1 MALKIASRFRRLLQR
16 PGSIDLG
23 PYERLTQLVGE
34 AEESVQSLTDE
45 ELTEAATELRTT
57 GGLHEDEQIE
67 FLALARE
74 AGKRALG
81 ERAFDGQV
89 VGALAMLQGR
99 VVEMGTGEGKTLAG
113 AIAAAGYAIGGR
125 RVHVLAV
132 NDYLAKR
139 DAEWMGPVY
148 ELLGVTV
155 SHVGQASTPEERREA
170 YQAEVCYVPVNE
182 IGFDVL
188 RDRLVTKVDD
198 RVAVEADV
206 ALVDEADS
214 VLIDEAR
221 VPMVL
226 AGATRSEALDDDV
239 VQLVRTLRAGVD
251 YEIDGDGRT
260 VALTDRGT
268 DKVEKALGARAEEA
282 AAEEAAAEEA
292 AAEEAAAEEAA
303 TDSTTDEAE
312 TVDAAGEAE
321 AGETEGSGADASG
334 ADQSET
340 DDAEV
345 EEPAPREFN
354 LYADENLDRLTQI
367 NVALHAEV
375 LLRRDVDYLV
385 RDGKVSLINNN
396 RGRVAKLQRWPDG
409 LQAAVEAKEAVP
421 VSDSGEVLDS
431 ITVQALVKRYK
442 TLCGMTGTAVVVGES
457 LQEFYDV
464 DVAVVPPNKPNIRKD
479 DPDRLYLT
487 VEQKNEALV
496 KHIGVVHESGRPILI
511 GTHSVEESE
520 QLSDKLE
527 AAGIE
532 HVVLNAKNDAE
543 EAAIIAEAG
552 VPGTVTVST
561 QMAGRGTDIRLGG
574 KDESHDKEKA
584 IELGG
589 LYVIGTGLHA
599 SRRLDDQLRGRAG
612 RQGDPGETLFFASLG
627 DELVTRYSVSSGLR
641 PHPDETGR
649 LTDRK
654 SIGMLEHAQRVAD
667 GANAELHRTTWQYN
681 RLTGQQRA
689 ILLETREK
697 VLTEDLAAT
706 ELAERAKERYDEL
719 VDEVGEDVVK
729 AAARRIALGHLDR
742 RWTDHLAY
750 LADLREGIHLRSL
763 AGGIVHL
770 KPIDE
775 FNKSAIASFD
785 TLIEDAWK
793 DAAETFATAE
803 ITSEGLDEEASGIPR
818 PTATWTYLV
827 NDNPFGTEADRI
839 LGRLRNAI
847 KPESAAEPDEIL
859 DEEFDQDDLPEEL
872 RDADDDEDLPEELRD
887 ADDEDDEEKSDK
899 KD

>member
-34 AEESVQSLTDE
+34 AEESVLSLTDE
-45 ELTEAATELRTT
+45 ELTEAVAELRTT

-67 FLALARE
+67 FLALARD
-74 AGKRALG
+74 AGRRAIG

-99 VVEMGTGEGKTLAG
+99 IVEMATGEGKTLAG
-113 AIAAAGYAIGGR
+113 AIAAAGYAVGGR

-139 DAEWMGPVY
+139 DADWMGPVY

-188 RDRLVTKVDD
+188 RDRLVTDVAD
-198 RVAVEADV
+198 RVTVEADV

-251 YEIDGDGRT
+251 YEVDGDGRT
-260 VALTDRGT
+260 VGLTDKGT
-268 DKVEKALGARAEEA
+268 DKVEAALG
-282 AAEEAAAEEA
+282 
-292 AAEEAAAEEAA
+292 
-303 TDSTTDEAE
+303 DI
-312 TVDAAGEAE
+312 
-321 AGETEGSGADASG
+321 
-334 ADQSET
+334 
-340 DDAEV
+340 
-345 EEPAPREFN
+345 N
-354 LYADENLDRLTQI
+354 LYDDENLDRLTQV

-375 LLRRDVDYLV
+375 LLRKDVDYLV

-431 ITVQALVKRYK
+431 ITVQSLIKRYK

-479 DPDRLYLT
+479 DQDRLYLT
-487 VEQKNEALV
+487 VEQKNDALV
-496 KHIGVVHESGRPILI
+496 KHIAEVHETGRPILI

-520 QLSDKLE
+520 QLSDRLE
-527 AAGIE
+527 AAGIP

-574 KDESHDKEKA
+574 KDESHDKDKA

-589 LYVIGTGLHA
+589 LYVVGTGLHA

-612 RQGDPGETLFFASLG
+612 RQGDPGGSLFFASLA

-641 PHPDETGR
+641 PHPDDTGR

-697 VLTEDLAAT
+697 VLTEDLAAE

-719 VDEVGEDVVK
+719 VDEVGEEVVK
-729 AAARRIALGHLDR
+729 SAARRIALRHMDR

-775 FNKSAIASFD
+775 FNKSAIASFE

-793 DAAETFATAE
+793 DAAETFGEAE
-803 ITSEGLDEEASGIPR
+803 ISSEGLNEETSGIPR

-847 KPESAAEPDEIL
+847 KPESVAEPEEL
-859 DEEFDQDDLPEEL
+859 LAEEFDEDDLPEEL
-872 RDADDDEDLPEELRD
+872 RDADDEEES
-887 ADDEDDEEKSDK
+887 DDEPK
-899 KD
+899 KGKAD

>member
-1 MALKIASRFRRLLQR
+1 MALKIATRFRRLLQR

-34 AEESVQSLTDE
+34 AEESVLPLTDE
-45 ELTEAATELRTT
+45 ELTEAVAELRTT

-74 AGKRALG
+74 AANRAIG

-99 VVEMGTGEGKTLAG
+99 VVEMATGEGKTLAG
-113 AIAAAGYAIGGR
+113 AFAAAGYAVGGR
-125 RVHVLAV
+125 KVQVLAV
-132 NDYLAKR
+132 NDYLARR

-148 ELLGVTV
+148 ELLGVTA
-155 SHVGQASTPEERREA
+155 SHIGQASTPEERRTA
-170 YQAEVCYVPVNE
+170 YQADVCYAPVSE

-188 RDRLVTKVDD
+188 RDRLVAEVAG
-198 RVAVEADV
+198 RVTADADV

-221 VPMVL
+221 VPLVL
-226 AGATRSEALDDDV
+226 AGATRTEELDDDV
-239 VQLVRTLRAGVD
+239 VQLVRTMRAGVD

-260 VALTDRGT
+260 VALTDKGT
-268 DKVEKALGARAEEA
+268 DKVEESLG
-282 AAEEAAAEEA
+282 
-292 AAEEAAAEEAA
+292 
-303 TDSTTDEAE
+303 
-312 TVDAAGEAE
+312 GI
-321 AGETEGSGADASG
+321 
-334 ADQSET
+334 
-340 DDAEV
+340 
-345 EEPAPREFN
+345 N
-354 LYADENLDRLTQI
+354 LYEDDNLDRLTQI

-375 LLRRDVDYLV
+375 LLRKDVDYLV

-396 RGRVAKLQRWPDG
+396 RGRIAKLQRWPDG

-431 ITVQALVKRYK
+431 ITVQALVKGYK

-457 LQEFYDV
+457 LQEFYEV

-479 DPDRLYLT
+479 DQDRLYLT
-487 VEQKNEALV
+487 TEQKNVALAE
-496 KHIGVVHESGRPILI
+496 HIAEVHEARRPILI

-520 QLSDKLE
+520 QLSDRLE
-527 AAGIE
+527 AAEIP

-574 KDESHDKEKA
+574 RDESHDKEKA

-589 LYVIGTGLHA
+589 LYVVGTGLHA

-612 RQGDPGETLFFASLG
+612 RQGDPGGSLFFASLA

-641 PHPDETGR
+641 PHPDESGR

-654 SIGMLEHAQRVAD
+654 SLAVLEHAQRVAD
-667 GANAELHRTTWQYN
+667 GANAELHRTTWSYH

-689 ILLETREK
+689 ILLDTREK
-697 VLTEDLAAT
+697 VLTEDLAAE
-706 ELAERAKERYDEL
+706 ELAKRAKERYDEL

-729 AAARRIALGHLDR
+729 EAVRRIALSHLDR

-763 AGGIVHL
+763 AGGIVNL

-785 TLIEDAWK
+785 TLIADSWT
-793 DAAETFATAE
+793 DTVETFQTAE
-803 ITSEGLDEEASGIPR
+803 ITADGLDEEASGIPR

-847 KPESAAEPDEIL
+847 KPESVAEAGEIL
-859 DEEFDQDDLPEEL
+859 AEEFDE
-872 RDADDDEDLPEELRD
+872 EDLPEELRD
-887 ADDEDDEEKSDK
+887 ADDEDDEDDADDADDLPEELRDQDEDEGKGEGEDGERPDAK
-899 KD
+899 A

>member
-34 AEESVQSLTDE
+34 AEESVLALTDE
-45 ELTEAATELRTT
+45 ELTEAVGELRTT

-67 FLALARE
+67 FLALARD
-74 AGKRALG
+74 AGNRAIG

-99 VVEMGTGEGKTLAG
+99 VVEMATGEGKTLAG

-125 RVHVLAV
+125 KVQILAV
-132 NDYLAKR
+132 NDYLARR
-139 DAEWMGPVY
+139 DADWMGPVY

-155 SHVGQASTPEERREA
+155 SHIGQASTPDERRTA
-170 YQAEVCYVPVNE
+170 YEAEVCYVPVSE
-182 IGFDVL
+182 VGFDVL
-188 RDRLVTKVDD
+188 RDRLVNDVAD
-198 RVAVEADV
+198 RVTAELDV

-221 VPMVL
+221 VPLVL
-226 AGATRSEALDDDV
+226 AGATRTEELDEDV

-260 VALTDRGT
+260 VALTDKGT
-268 DKVEKALGARAEEA
+268 DKVEAAL
-282 AAEEAAAEEA
+282 
-292 AAEEAAAEEAA
+292 
-303 TDSTTDEAE
+303 
-312 TVDAAGEAE
+312 
-321 AGETEGSGADASG
+321 EGI
-334 ADQSET
+334 
-340 DDAEV
+340 
-345 EEPAPREFN
+345 N
-354 LYADENLDRLTQI
+354 LYEDDNLDRLTQI

-375 LLRRDVDYLV
+375 LLRKDVDYLV

-396 RGRVAKLQRWPDG
+396 RGRIAKLQRWPDG

-431 ITVQALVKRYK
+431 ITVQALVKGYK

-457 LQEFYDV
+457 LQEFYEV
-464 DVAVVPPNKPNIRKD
+464 DVAVVPPNKPNIRVD

-487 VEQKNEALV
+487 VEQKNVALV
-496 KHIGVVHESGRPILI
+496 EHIAEVHEAGRPILI

-520 QLSDKLE
+520 QLSDRLE
-527 AAGIE
+527 AAEIP

-574 KDESHDKEKA
+574 RDESHDKDKA

-589 LYVIGTGLHA
+589 LYVVGTGLHA

-612 RQGDPGETLFFASLG
+612 RQGDPGGSLFFASLA

-641 PHPDETGR
+641 PHPDDTGR

-654 SIGMLEHAQRVAD
+654 SLGVLEHAQRVAD
-667 GANAELHRTTWQYN
+667 GANAELHRTTWSYH

-689 ILLETREK
+689 ILLDTREK

-706 ELAERAKERYDEL
+706 ELAEKAKERYDEL
-719 VDEVGEDVVK
+719 VEEVGEDTVK
-729 AAARRIALGHLDR
+729 DAARRIALHHLDR

-785 TLIEDAWK
+785 TLIADSWTDAV
-793 DAAETFATAE
+793 ETFKTAE
-803 ITSEGLDEEASGIPR
+803 ITSEGLDEAASGVPR
-818 PTATWTYLV
+818 PTATWTYLI

-847 KPESAAEPDEIL
+847 KPESVAEAEEIL
-859 DEEFDQDDLPEEL
+859 PEEFDE
-872 RDADDDEDLPEELRD
+872 DELPEELRD
-887 ADDEDDEEKSDK
+887 ADDEADDDELPEELRDADDEEDHPKDSK
-899 KD
+899 K

>member
-1 MALKIASRFRRLLQR
+1 MGVRVGARNDRSRLYVAVIMALKIASRFRRLLQR

-34 AEESVQSLTDE
+34 AEESVLSLTDE
-45 ELTEAATELRTT
+45 ELTEAVAELRTT

-67 FLALARE
+67 FLALARD
-74 AGKRALG
+74 AGNRAIG

-99 VVEMGTGEGKTLAG
+99 VVEMATGEGKTLAG
-113 AIAAAGYAIGGR
+113 AIAAAGYAVGGR
-125 RVHVLAV
+125 KVHVLAV

-170 YQAEVCYVPVNE
+170 YQAEVCYVPVSE

-188 RDRLVTKVDD
+188 RDRLVTDVAD
-198 RVAVEADV
+198 RVTVEPDV

-226 AGATRSEALDDDV
+226 AGATRNEALDDDV

-268 DKVEKALGARAEEA
+268 DKVEKALGE
-282 AAEEAAAEEA
+282 
-292 AAEEAAAEEAA
+292 
-303 TDSTTDEAE
+303 
-312 TVDAAGEAE
+312 DA
-321 AGETEGSGADASG
+321 
-334 ADQSET
+334 
-340 DDAEV
+340 
-345 EEPAPREFN
+345 N
-354 LYADENLDRLTQI
+354 LYDDENLDTLTQI

-396 RGRVAKLQRWPDG
+396 RGRIAKLQRWPDG

-431 ITVQALVKRYK
+431 ITVQALIKQYK
-442 TLCGMTGTAVVVGES
+442 SLCGMTGTAVVVGES
-457 LQEFYDV
+457 LQEFYEV

-479 DPDRLYLT
+479 DQDRLYLT
-487 VEQKNEALV
+487 VDQKNDALV
-496 KHIGVVHESGRPILI
+496 KHIGEVHETGRPILI

-527 AAGIE
+527 AAEIE

-574 KDESHDKEKA
+574 KDETHDKDKA
-584 IELGG
+584 LELGG
-589 LYVIGTGLHA
+589 LYVVGTGLHA

-612 RQGDPGETLFFASLG
+612 RQGDPGGSLFFASLA

-641 PHPDETGR
+641 PHPDDTGR

-654 SIGMLEHAQRVAD
+654 SVGMLEHAQRVAD

-697 VLTEDLAAT
+697 VLTEDLAAD

-719 VDEVGEDVVK
+719 IDEVGEDVVK
-729 AAARRIALGHLDR
+729 AAARRIALRHLDR

-785 TLIEDAWK
+785 TLIEDSWK
-793 DAAETFATAE
+793 DAAETFVDAE
-803 ITSEGLDEEASGIPR
+803 ITSDGLNEETSGIPR

-847 KPESAAEPDEIL
+847 KPESFSEPEEIL
-859 DEEFDQDDLPEEL
+859 AEDFDDDDLPEEL
-872 RDADDDEDLPEELRD
+872 RDADDDSDDEADDLPEELRD
-887 ADDEDDEEKSDK
+887 ADDEADEDQK
-899 KD
+899 K

>member
-34 AEESVQSLTDE
+34 AEESVLSLTDE
-45 ELTEAATELRTT
+45 ELTEAVAELRTT

-67 FLALARE
+67 FLALARD
-74 AGKRALG
+74 AGRRAIG

-99 VVEMGTGEGKTLAG
+99 IVEMATGEGKTLAG
-113 AIAAAGYAIGGR
+113 AIAAAGYAVGGR
-125 RVHVLAV
+125 TVHVLAV

-170 YQAEVCYVPVNE
+170 YQAEVCYVPVSE

-188 RDRLVTKVDD
+188 RDRLVTDVAD
-198 RVAVEADV
+198 RVTVAPDV

-226 AGATRSEALDDDV
+226 AGATRNEALDDDV

-268 DKVEKALGARAEEA
+268 DKVEKALGERVAVA
-282 AAEEAAAEEA
+282 
-292 AAEEAAAEEAA
+292 
-303 TDSTTDEAE
+303 
-312 TVDAAGEAE
+312 EAE
-321 AGETEGSGADASG
+321 AADVDSEDDGEDE
-334 ADQSET
+334 
-340 DDAEV
+340 DDTAVEAERPV
-345 EEPAPREFN
+345 FN
-354 LYADENLDRLTQI
+354 LYDDENLDRLTQI

-375 LLRRDVDYLV
+375 LLRKDVDYLV

-396 RGRVAKLQRWPDG
+396 RGRIAKLQRWPDG

-431 ITVQALVKRYK
+431 ITVQALIKRYK
-442 TLCGMTGTAVVVGES
+442 SLCGMTGTAVVVGES

-464 DVAVVPPNKPNIRKD
+464 EVAVVPPNKPNVRKD
-479 DPDRLYLT
+479 DQDRLYLT
-487 VEQKNEALV
+487 VDQKNEALV
-496 KHIGVVHESGRPILI
+496 KHIGEVHETGRPILI

-520 QLSDKLE
+520 QLSDQLE
-527 AAGIE
+527 AAGIA

-574 KDESHDKEKA
+574 KDETHDKDKA

-612 RQGDPGETLFFASLG
+612 RQGDPGGSLFFASLA

-641 PHPDETGR
+641 PHPDGTGR

-654 SIGMLEHAQRVAD
+654 SVGMLEHAQRVAD

-729 AAARRIALGHLDR
+729 SAARRIALRHLDR

-793 DAAETFATAE
+793 DAAATFADAE
-803 ITSEGLDEEASGIPR
+803 ISADGLNEEAGGIPR

-847 KPESAAEPDEIL
+847 KPESGAEPEEIL
-859 DEEFDQDDLPEEL
+859 AEEFDEDDLPEEL
-872 RDADDDEDLPEELRD
+872 RDLDDEDLPEELRAAGEDD
-887 ADDEDDEEKSDK
+887 ADDDDGAAKK

>member
-34 AEESVQSLTDE
+34 AEESVLPLTDE
-45 ELTEAATELRTT
+45 ELTEAVTELRTT

-67 FLALARE
+67 YLALARE
-74 AGKRALG
+74 AGKRAIG

-99 VVEMGTGEGKTLAG
+99 IVEMATGEGKTLAG
-113 AIAAAGYAIGGR
+113 AIAAAGYALGGR
-125 RVHVLAV
+125 KVHVLAV

-155 SHVGQASTPEERREA
+155 SHVGQASTPEERRTA

-188 RDRLVTKVDD
+188 RDRLVTDVAD
-198 RVAVEADV
+198 RVTAEADV

-226 AGATRSEALDDDV
+226 AGATRNEALDDDV

-268 DKVEKALGARAEEA
+268 DKVEEALGERA
-282 AAEEAAAEEA
+282 AAAAQ
-292 AAEEAAAEEAA
+292 AA
-303 TDSTTDEAE
+303 TTAGTDA
-312 TVDAAGEAE
+312 
-321 AGETEGSGADASG
+321 
-334 ADQSET
+334 ET
-340 DDAEV
+340 DDAETDDADTDDAETDEAADDDADDEAV
-345 EEPAPREFN
+345 DEPERPKFN
-354 LYADENLDRLTQI
+354 LYDDENLDRLTQV

-375 LLRRDVDYLV
+375 LLRKDVDYLV
-385 RDGKVSLINNN
+385 RDGKVSLINNS
-396 RGRVAKLQRWPDG
+396 RGRIAKLQRWPDG

-431 ITVQALVKRYK
+431 ITVQSLIKRYK
-442 TLCGMTGTAVVVGES
+442 SLCGMTGTAVVVGES

-464 DVAVVPPNKPNIRKD
+464 EVAVVPPNKPNVRKD
-479 DPDRLYLT
+479 AEDRLYLT

-496 KHIGVVHESGRPILI
+496 KHIAEVHETGRPILI

-520 QLSDKLE
+520 QLSDRLE
-527 AAGIE
+527 AAGIP

-543 EAAIIAEAG
+543 EAGIIAEAG

-584 IELGG
+584 LELGG

-612 RQGDPGETLFFASLG
+612 RQGDPGGTLFFASLA

-719 VDEVGEDVVK
+719 VDEVGADVVK

-775 FNKSAIASFD
+775 FNKSAIASFE
-785 TLIEDAWK
+785 TLIEDSWK
-793 DAAETFATAE
+793 DAAATFGEAE
-803 ITSEGLDEEASGIPR
+803 ITADGLDEEASGIPR

-847 KPESAAEPDEIL
+847 KPESVAESEEIL
-859 DEEFDQDDLPEEL
+859 AEEFDEDDLPEEL
-872 RDADDDEDLPEELRD
+872 RDADDEEEP
-887 ADDEDDEEKSDK
+887 DDEPTKGKAE
-899 KD
+899 

>member
-74 AGKRALG
+74 AGQRALG

-99 VVEMGTGEGKTLAG
+99 VVEMATGEGKTLAG

-125 RVHVLAV
+125 KVHVLAV

-155 SHVGQASTPEERREA
+155 SHVGQVSTPEERREA

-198 RVAVEADV
+198 RVTVDADV

-268 DKVEKALGARAEEA
+268 DKVENALGAAAEAAAAEA
-282 AAEEAAAEEA
+282 AAEAEAEAAEVA
-292 AAEEAAAEEAA
+292 AVDEPATDEPAADDSVTDESATDDAA
-303 TDSTTDEAE
+303 TADSETDEATDE
-312 TVDAAGEAE
+312 VTEEAE
-321 AGETEGSGADASG
+321 
-334 ADQSET
+334 
-340 DDAEV
+340 
-345 EEPAPREFN
+345 PAAEFN

-385 RDGKVSLINNN
+385 RDGRVSLINNN

-457 LQEFYDV
+457 LQEFYEV
-464 DVAVVPPNKPNIRKD
+464 DVAVVPPNTPNVRKD

-527 AAGIE
+527 AAEIE

-574 KDESHDKEKA
+574 RDETHDKEKA

-612 RQGDPGETLFFASLG
+612 RQGDPGGTLFFASLA

-641 PHPDETGR
+641 PHPDDTGR

-654 SIGMLEHAQRVAD
+654 SIGVLEHAQRVAD

-697 VLTEDLAAT
+697 VLTDDLAAT

-793 DAAETFATAE
+793 DAADTFGTAE
-803 ITSEGLDEEASGIPR
+803 ITSDGLDEEASGIPR

-847 KPESAAEPDEIL
+847 KPESAAEPEEIL
-859 DEEFDQDDLPEEL
+859 AEEFDEDDLPEEL
-872 RDADDDEDLPEELRD
+872 RDADDDSDDDEDLPEELREA
-887 ADDEDDEEKSDK
+887 ADDSADEKSDK

>member
-34 AEESVQSLTDE
+34 AEESVLSLTDE
-45 ELTEAATELRTT
+45 ELTEAVAELRTT

-67 FLALARE
+67 FLALARD
-74 AGKRALG
+74 AGKRAIG

-99 VVEMGTGEGKTLAG
+99 VVEMATGEGKTLAG
-113 AIAAAGYAIGGR
+113 AIAAAGYAVGGR

-155 SHVGQASTPEERREA
+155 SHVGQASTPEERRKA
-170 YQAEVCYVPVNE
+170 YHAEVCYVPVSE

-188 RDRLVTKVDD
+188 RDRLVTDVAD
-198 RVAVEADV
+198 RVTVEPDV

-226 AGATRSEALDDDV
+226 AGATRNEALDDDV
-239 VQLVRTLRAGVD
+239 VQLVRTLRAGID

-268 DKVEKALGARAEEA
+268 DKVEKALGE
-282 AAEEAAAEEA
+282 
-292 AAEEAAAEEAA
+292 
-303 TDSTTDEAE
+303 D
-312 TVDAAGEAE
+312 V
-321 AGETEGSGADASG
+321 
-334 ADQSET
+334 
-340 DDAEV
+340 
-345 EEPAPREFN
+345 N
-354 LYADENLDRLTQI
+354 LYDDENLDTLTQI

-375 LLRRDVDYLV
+375 LLRKDVDYLV

-396 RGRVAKLQRWPDG
+396 RGRIAKLQRWPDG

-431 ITVQALVKRYK
+431 ITVQALIKQYK
-442 TLCGMTGTAVVVGES
+442 SLCGMTGTAVVVGES

-464 DVAVVPPNKPNIRKD
+464 EVAIVPPNKPNIRKD
-479 DPDRLYLT
+479 DQDRLYLT
-487 VEQKNEALV
+487 VDQKNDALV
-496 KHIGVVHESGRPILI
+496 KHIGEVHETGRPILI

-520 QLSDKLE
+520 QLSDKLA

-574 KDESHDKEKA
+574 KDETHDKDKA

-589 LYVIGTGLHA
+589 LYVVGTGLHA

-612 RQGDPGETLFFASLG
+612 RQGDPGGSLFFASLA

-641 PHPDETGR
+641 PHPDDTGR

-654 SIGMLEHAQRVAD
+654 SVGVLEHAQRVAD

-697 VLTEDLAAT
+697 VLTEDLAAD

-729 AAARRIALGHLDR
+729 AAARRIALRHLDR

-793 DAAETFATAE
+793 DAAETFAEAE
-803 ITSEGLDEEASGIPR
+803 ITSDGLNEESSGIPR

-847 KPESAAEPDEIL
+847 KPESVSEPEEIL
-859 DEEFDQDDLPEEL
+859 PEEFDEDDLPEEL
-872 RDADDDEDLPEELRD
+872 RDADDEALPEELRD
-887 ADDEDDEEKSDK
+887 ADDEDRK
-899 KD
+899 K

>member
-1 MALKIASRFRRLLQR
+1 MALKITSRFRRLLQR

-45 ELTEAATELRTT
+45 ELTEAVAELRTT

-74 AGKRALG
+74 AANRAIG

-99 VVEMGTGEGKTLAG
+99 IVEMATGEGKTLAG

-125 RVHVLAV
+125 KVQVLAV
-132 NDYLAKR
+132 NDYLARR

-148 ELLGVTV
+148 ELLGVSV
-155 SHVGQASTPEERREA
+155 SHIGQASTPDERRTA
-170 YQAEVCYVPVNE
+170 YQADVCYAPVSE

-188 RDRLVTKVDD
+188 RDRLVSDVAD
-198 RVAVEADV
+198 RVTVTPDV

-221 VPMVL
+221 VPLVL
-226 AGATRSEALDDDV
+226 AGATRTEELDDDV

-260 VALTDRGT
+260 VALTDKGT
-268 DKVEKALGARAEEA
+268 DKVEETLG
-282 AAEEAAAEEA
+282 
-292 AAEEAAAEEAA
+292 
-303 TDSTTDEAE
+303 
-312 TVDAAGEAE
+312 GI
-321 AGETEGSGADASG
+321 
-334 ADQSET
+334 
-340 DDAEV
+340 
-345 EEPAPREFN
+345 N
-354 LYADENLDRLTQI
+354 LYEDDNLDRLTQI

-375 LLRRDVDYLV
+375 LLRKDVDYLV

-396 RGRVAKLQRWPDG
+396 RGRIAKLQRWPDG

-431 ITVQALVKRYK
+431 ITVQALVMGYK

-464 DVAVVPPNKPNIRKD
+464 EVAVVPPNKPNIRID

-487 VEQKNEALV
+487 AEQKNAALV
-496 KHIGVVHESGRPILI
+496 EHIAEIHETGRPILI

-520 QLSDKLE
+520 QLSDRLE
-527 AAGIE
+527 AAGIP

-574 KDESHDKEKA
+574 RDESHDKDKA

-612 RQGDPGETLFFASLG
+612 RQGDPGGSLFFASLA

-641 PHPDETGR
+641 PNPDSSGR

-654 SIGMLEHAQRVAD
+654 SIGVLEHAQRVAD
-667 GANAELHRTTWQYN
+667 GANAELHRTTWSYH

-689 ILLETREK
+689 ILLDTREK
-697 VLTEDLAAT
+697 VLVDDLAAE
-706 ELAERAKERYDEL
+706 ELSERAKERYDEL
-719 VDEVGEDVVK
+719 VEELGEDIVK
-729 AAARRIALGHLDR
+729 DAARRIALHHLDR

-785 TLIEDAWK
+785 SLVADAW
-793 DAAETFATAE
+793 DEAAETFKTAE
-803 ITSEGLDEEASGIPR
+803 ITADGLDEAASGVPR

-847 KPESAAEPDEIL
+847 KPESVAESEEIL
-859 DEEFDQDDLPEEL
+859 PEEFDQDDLPEEL
-872 RDADDDEDLPEELRD
+872 RDADDDDELPEELREVDDDLPEELRD
-887 ADDEDDEEKSDK
+887 ADEKDEDEDLPEELREDEK
-899 KD
+899 KPDSKA

>member
-34 AEESVQSLTDE
+34 AEDSVVDLTDE
-45 ELTEAATELRTT
+45 ELTEAVAELRTT

-67 FLALARE
+67 FLALARD
-74 AGKRALG
+74 AGKRAIG

-99 VVEMGTGEGKTLAG
+99 VVEMATGEGKTLAG
-113 AIAAAGYAIGGR
+113 AIAAAGYAVGGR
-125 RVHVLAV
+125 KVHVLAV

-170 YQAEVCYVPVNE
+170 YQAEVCYVPVSE

-188 RDRLVTKVDD
+188 RDRLVTDVAD
-198 RVAVEADV
+198 RVTVEADV

-226 AGATRSEALDDDV
+226 AGATRNEALDDDV

-268 DKVEKALGARAEEA
+268 DKVEQALGERAAEADAEAAEAADDLTDADENNAEE
-282 AAEEAAAEEA
+282 
-292 AAEEAAAEEAA
+292 
-303 TDSTTDEAE
+303 TDEA
-312 TVDAAGEAE
+312 DADEADE
-321 AGETEGSGADASG
+321 AVS
-334 ADQSET
+334 
-340 DDAEV
+340 DDEAVEEV
-345 EEPAPREFN
+345 ERARFN
-354 LYADENLDRLTQI
+354 LYDDENLDRLTQV

-375 LLRRDVDYLV
+375 LLRKDVDYLV

-396 RGRVAKLQRWPDG
+396 RGRIAKLQRWPDG

-421 VSDSGEVLDS
+421 VSDSGEILDS
-431 ITVQALVKRYK
+431 ITVQALIKRYK
-442 TLCGMTGTAVVVGES
+442 SLCGMTGTAVVVGES

-464 DVAVVPPNKPNIRKD
+464 EVAVVPPNKPNVRKD
-479 DPDRLYLT
+479 DQDRLYLT
-487 VEQKNEALV
+487 VDQKNAALV
-496 KHIGVVHESGRPILI
+496 KHIGEVHETGRPILI

-527 AAGIE
+527 AAEID

-574 KDESHDKEKA
+574 KDETHDKDKA
-584 IELGG
+584 LELGG
-589 LYVIGTGLHA
+589 LYVVGTGLHA

-612 RQGDPGETLFFASLG
+612 RQGDPGGSLFFASLA

-641 PHPDETGR
+641 PHPDGTGR

-697 VLTEDLAAT
+697 VLTEDLAAD

-729 AAARRIALGHLDR
+729 AAARRIALRHLDR

-785 TLIEDAWK
+785 TLIEDSWK
-793 DAAETFATAE
+793 DAAETFADAE
-803 ITSEGLDEEASGIPR
+803 ITADGLDEESSGIPR

-847 KPESAAEPDEIL
+847 KPESASESEEIL
-859 DEEFDQDDLPEEL
+859 AEEFDEDDLPEEL
-872 RDADDDEDLPEELRD
+872 RDADDDEDDLPEELRD
-887 ADDEDDEEKSDK
+887 ADDEDEDRK
-899 KD
+899 K

>member
-67 FLALARE
+67 FLALARD
-74 AGKRALG
+74 AGRRALG

-99 VVEMGTGEGKTLAG
+99 VVEMATGEGKTLAG

-125 RVHVLAV
+125 KVHVLAV

-155 SHVGQASTPEERREA
+155 SHVGQVSTPEERREA

-188 RDRLVTKVDD
+188 RDRLVTDVAD
-198 RVAVEADV
+198 RVTVDADV

-268 DKVEKALGARAEEA
+268 DKVEKALGARAEEQA
-282 AAEEAAAEEA
+282 AEERAAEERAAEERAAEEAAAEEA
-292 AAEEAAAEEAA
+292 AADEAA
-303 TDSTTDEAE
+303 TDLTTDDAE
-312 TVDAAGEAE
+312 TVDASAADEPEA
-321 AGETEGSGADASG
+321 
-334 ADQSET
+334 
-340 DDAEV
+340 DDAEA
-345 EEPAPREFN
+345 EESEPKEFN

-457 LQEFYDV
+457 LQEFYEV
-464 DVAVVPPNKPNIRKD
+464 DVAVVPPNTPNIRKD

-520 QLSDKLE
+520 QLSDKL
-527 AAGIE
+527 AAAEIE

-574 KDESHDKEKA
+574 RDESHDKEKA

-612 RQGDPGETLFFASLG
+612 RQGDPGGTLFFASLG

-654 SIGMLEHAQRVAD
+654 SIGVLEHAQRVAD

-793 DAAETFATAE
+793 DAAETFGTAE
-803 ITSEGLDEEASGIPR
+803 ITADGLDEEASGIPR

-847 KPESAAEPDEIL
+847 KPESVAEPEEIL
-859 DEEFDQDDLPEEL
+859 QEEFDEDDLPEEL
-872 RDADDDEDLPEELRD
+872 RDVDDGDDGDDVDDVDEPEELRD
-887 ADDEDDEEKSDK
+887 AADDEKPDK

>member
-99 VVEMGTGEGKTLAG
+99 VVEMATGEGKTLAG

-155 SHVGQASTPEERREA
+155 SHVGQASTPEDRREA

-188 RDRLVTKVDD
+188 RDRLVTNVDD
-198 RVAVEADV
+198 RVTVEADV

-268 DKVEKALGARAEEA
+268 DKVEKALGARAELAAAEA
-282 AAEEAAAEEA
+282 AATE
-292 AAEEAAAEEAA
+292 
-303 TDSTTDEAE
+303 
-312 TVDAAGEAE
+312 EAE
-321 AGETEGSGADASG
+321 ATDEVAATEEVAADDDPATDDSVT
-334 ADQSET
+334 DESVT
-340 DDAEV
+340 DDAETA
-345 EEPAPREFN
+345 EAEPVREFN

-574 KDESHDKEKA
+574 RDESHDKEKA

-612 RQGDPGETLFFASLG
+612 RQGDPGETLFFASLA

-793 DAAETFATAE
+793 DAAETFGTAE
-803 ITSEGLDEEASGIPR
+803 ITPDGLDEEASGIPR

-847 KPESAAEPDEIL
+847 KPESAAEPEEIL
-859 DEEFDQDDLPEEL
+859 DEEFDED
-872 RDADDDEDLPEELRD
+872 DLPEELRD
-887 ADDEDDEEKSDK
+887 ADDEDDLPEELREAADDEEKSDK
-899 KD
+899 SDKKD

>member
-1 MALKIASRFRRLLQR
+1 MALKITSRFRRLLQR

-23 PYERLTQLVGE
+23 PYERLSQLVLE
-34 AEESVQSLTDE
+34 AEESVEPLTDE
-45 ELTEAATELRTT
+45 ELTESVSELRTT

-67 FLALARE
+67 FLALARD
-74 AGKRALG
+74 AARRTLG
-81 ERAFDGQV
+81 ESAFDGQI

-99 VVEMGTGEGKTLAG
+99 VVEMATGEGKTLAG
-113 AIAAAGYAIGGR
+113 AFAAAGYAVGGR
-125 RVHVLAV
+125 KVHVLAV
-132 NDYLAKR
+132 NDYLARR
-139 DAEWMGPVY
+139 DAEWMAPVY

-155 SHVGQASTPEERREA
+155 SHVGQASTPEERRTA
-170 YQAEVCYVPVNE
+170 YQAEVCYVPVSE
-182 IGFDVL
+182 VGFDVL
-188 RDRLVTKVDD
+188 RDRLVNDVSE
-198 RVAVEADV
+198 RVTTEPDV

-221 VPMVL
+221 VPLVL
-226 AGATRSEALDDDV
+226 AGATRTEELDDDV
-239 VQLVRTLRAGVD
+239 VQIVRTLRAGVD

-268 DKVEKALGARAEEA
+268 DKVEKAFGERIAVPEA
-282 AAEEAAAEEA
+282 D
-292 AAEEAAAEEAA
+292 A
-303 TDSTTDEAE
+303 TED
-312 TVDAAGEAE
+312 V
-321 AGETEGSGADASG
+321 ADAS
-334 ADQSET
+334 DDVDET
-340 DDAEV
+340 DADAEDKDAEDKV
-345 EEPAPREFN
+345 EVEAAPPSVN
-354 LYADENLDRLTQI
+354 LYDDENLDRLTQI

-375 LLRRDVDYLV
+375 LLRKDVDYLV

-396 RGRVAKLQRWPDG
+396 RGRIAKLQRWPDG

-421 VSDSGEVLDS
+421 VSDSGEILDS
-431 ITVQALVKRYK
+431 ITVQALIKGYK
-442 TLCGMTGTAVVVGES
+442 SLCGMTGTAVVVGES

-464 DVAVVPPNKPNIRKD
+464 EVAVVPPNKPNVRKD
-479 DPDRLYLT
+479 DIDRLYLT
-487 VEQKNEALV
+487 VEQKNVALV
-496 KHIGVVHESGRPILI
+496 EHIAEVHETGRPILI

-520 QLSDKLE
+520 QLSDRLE
-527 AAGIE
+527 AAEIP

-574 KDESHDKEKA
+574 KDETHDKDKA

-612 RQGDPGETLFFASLG
+612 RQGDPGGSLFFASLG
-627 DELVTRYSVSSGLR
+627 DELVVRYSVSSGLR
-641 PHPDETGR
+641 PHPDKAGR

-654 SIGMLEHAQRVAD
+654 SIGMLDHAQRVAD
-667 GANAELHRTTWQYN
+667 GANAELHRTTWQYH
-681 RLTGQQRA
+681 RLTGQQRS
-689 ILLETREK
+689 ILLATREE

-706 ELAERAKERYDEL
+706 ELSERVKEKYDEL
-719 VDEVGEDVVK
+719 VEEHGEDKVK
-729 AAARRIALGHLDR
+729 DAARRIALHHLDR

-763 AGGIVHL
+763 AGGIVHM

-785 TLIEDAWK
+785 TLIADAWK
-793 DAAETFATAE
+793 DAAETFAEAS
-803 ITSEGLDEEASGIPR
+803 ITDAGLDEAASGVPR

-847 KPESAAEPDEIL
+847 RPQSGAEAEEIL
-859 DEEFDQDDLPEEL
+859 PEKFDEDELPEELRDVDDADLPEEL
-872 RDADDDEDLPEELRD
+872 READDS
-887 ADDEDDEEKSDK
+887 DDEDDVKDSK
-899 KD
+899 K

>member
-34 AEESVQSLTDE
+34 AEESVQSLTDD
-45 ELTEAATELRTT
+45 ELTEAVAELRTS

-67 FLALARE
+67 FLALARD
-74 AGKRALG
+74 AGRRAIG

-99 VVEMGTGEGKTLAG
+99 VVEMATGEGKTLAG
-113 AIAAAGYAIGGR
+113 AIAAAGYAVGGR
-125 RVHVLAV
+125 KVHVLAV

-139 DAEWMGPVY
+139 DAEWMRPVY
-148 ELLGVTV
+148 ERLGVTV
-155 SHVGQASTPEERREA
+155 SHVGQVSTPEERREA
-170 YQAEVCYVPVNE
+170 YQAEVCYVPVSE

-188 RDRLVTKVDD
+188 RDRLVTDVAD
-198 RVAVEADV
+198 RVTAEADV

-226 AGATRSEALDDDV
+226 AGATRNEALDDDV

-260 VALTDRGT
+260 VALTDSGT
-268 DKVEKALGARAEEA
+268 DKVEKVLGEAAAAEDDPDEADETEEA
-282 AAEEAAAEEA
+282 A
-292 AAEEAAAEEAA
+292 
-303 TDSTTDEAE
+303 
-312 TVDAAGEAE
+312 
-321 AGETEGSGADASG
+321 
-334 ADQSET
+334 
-340 DDAEV
+340 
-345 EEPAPREFN
+345 EPAVAKKFN
-354 LYADENLDRLTQI
+354 LYDDENLDRLTQI

-375 LLRRDVDYLV
+375 LLRKDVDYLV

-396 RGRVAKLQRWPDG
+396 RGRIAKLQRWPDG

-431 ITVQALVKRYK
+431 ITVQSLIKRYK

-464 DVAVVPPNKPNIRKD
+464 EVAVVPPNKPNIRKD
-479 DPDRLYLT
+479 EPDRLYLT
-487 VEQKNEALV
+487 VDQKNKALV
-496 KHIGVVHESGRPILI
+496 EHIAEVHETGRPILI

-520 QLSDKLE
+520 QLSDQLE

-574 KDESHDKEKA
+574 KDESHDKDKA
-584 IELGG
+584 LELGG

-612 RQGDPGETLFFASLG
+612 RQGDPGGSLFFASLA

-641 PHPDETGR
+641 PHPDDTGR

-654 SIGMLEHAQRVAD
+654 SIGVLEHAQRVAD

-689 ILLETREK
+689 ILLETREQ

-729 AAARRIALGHLDR
+729 SAARRIALRHLDR

-793 DAAETFATAE
+793 DAAETFGTAE
-803 ITSEGLDEEASGIPR
+803 ITADGLNEEASGIPR

-847 KPESAAEPDEIL
+847 KPGSAAEPEEIL
-859 DEEFDQDDLPEEL
+859 PEEFDEDELPEELRDADSDDDLPEEL
-872 RDADDDEDLPEELRD
+872 RDADEDS
-887 ADDEDDEEKSDK
+887 ADGK
-899 KD
+899 K

>member
-34 AEESVQSLTDE
+34 AEESVLPLTDE
-45 ELTEAATELRTT
+45 ELTEAVAELRTT

-67 FLALARE
+67 YLALARD
-74 AGKRALG
+74 AAKRAIG

-89 VGALAMLQGR
+89 VGALAMMQGR
-99 VVEMGTGEGKTLAG
+99 IVEMATGEGKTLAG
-113 AIAAAGYAIGGR
+113 AIAAAGYALGGR
-125 RVHVLAV
+125 KVHVLAV

-139 DAEWMGPVY
+139 DADWMGPVY

-155 SHVGQASTPEERREA
+155 SHVGQASTPEERRAA

-188 RDRLVTKVDD
+188 RDRLVTDVAD
-198 RVAVEADV
+198 RVTVEADV

-226 AGATRSEALDDDV
+226 AGATRNEALDDDV

-260 VALTDRGT
+260 VALTDKGT
-268 DKVEKALGARAEEA
+268 DKVEEALDGI
-282 AAEEAAAEEA
+282 
-292 AAEEAAAEEAA
+292 
-303 TDSTTDEAE
+303 
-312 TVDAAGEAE
+312 
-321 AGETEGSGADASG
+321 
-334 ADQSET
+334 
-340 DDAEV
+340 
-345 EEPAPREFN
+345 N
-354 LYADENLDRLTQI
+354 LYDDENLDRLTQV

-375 LLRRDVDYLV
+375 LLRKDVDYLV
-385 RDGKVSLINNN
+385 RDGKVSLINNS
-396 RGRVAKLQRWPDG
+396 RGRIAKLQRWPDG

-431 ITVQALVKRYK
+431 ITVQSLIKRYK
-442 TLCGMTGTAVVVGES
+442 SLCGMTGTAVVVGES
-457 LQEFYDV
+457 LQEFYEV
-464 DVAVVPPNKPNIRKD
+464 DVAVVPPNTPNVRED
-479 DPDRLYLT
+479 DQDRLYLT
-487 VEQKNEALV
+487 VDQKNEALV
-496 KHIGVVHESGRPILI
+496 KHIAEVHETGRPILI

-527 AAGIE
+527 AAEIP

-543 EAAIIAEAG
+543 EAGIIAEAG

-574 KDESHDKEKA
+574 KDETHDKEKA
-584 IELGG
+584 LELGG
-589 LYVIGTGLHA
+589 LYVIGSGLHA

-612 RQGDPGETLFFASLG
+612 RQGDPGGTLFFASLA

-641 PHPDETGR
+641 PHPDDTGR

-706 ELAERAKERYDEL
+706 ELSERAKERYDEL

-729 AAARRIALGHLDR
+729 SAARRIALGHLDR

-775 FNKSAIASFD
+775 FNKSAIASFE
-785 TLIEDAWK
+785 TLIEDSWK
-793 DAAETFATAE
+793 DAAETFGEAE
-803 ITSEGLDEEASGIPR
+803 ITGEGLDEEASGIPR

-847 KPESAAEPDEIL
+847 KPESHAEPEEIL
-859 DEEFDQDDLPEEL
+859 AEQFAEDDLPEELRDADDLPEEL
-872 RDADDDEDLPEELRD
+872 RDADDD
-887 ADDEDDEEKSDK
+887 ADEADEKK